1 MEPEDE
7 TDLRDQKRSQ
17 TSGKQ
22 ASLWELENIGVERR
36 TLKHDR
42 LFSYNQIVCLNDT
55 LHQQREIVLLNESK
69 HKLCWGITFLTRAAI
84 CPEVIPHYRFKVLK
98 W

>member
-17 TSGKQ
+17 NFGKQ
-22 ASLWELENIGVERR
+22 ASLRELEYIDVDRR
-36 TLKHDR
+36 ILKHNH
-42 LFSYNQIVCLNDT
+42 LFSFKQNVCLNDT
-55 LHQQREIVLLNESK
+55 LHQQREMVLFNGSK

-84 CPEVIPHYRFKVLK
+84 CLEVIPH
-98 W
+98 